1 MKNHTAVLIVESMAC
16 TLVLLGCG
24 AGNGPLFVETNQAP
38 FAAEPDSGPAPVTD
52 PPQPAREPLP
62 RLPSEAL
69 PPGRLPSSSEGP
81 AVSAPVAMSPE
92 ARPTLPSVVSV
103 SPPDGA
109 SAVASDAVL
118 VLVFSVPMDRELT
131 EGAYQSEGIP
141 SDAVTFSWN
150 EQSTELTI
158 TPNQPLEYA
167 SGTNPDNVEARRY
180 SFFLSAS
187 AADSTGQR
195 LASPAEFSFSMLRE
209 IEATLLAVQDR
220 DLTGS
225 WRSNDT
231 YGAGDCARAQINTCV
246 GDTRVA
252 GDDEQYKGFITFDL
266 SELPSELEQISAAR
280 LDFEITGRSGNPFAG
295 LGALFLEHLSFEVI
309 GPEAFQVPPLA
320 DLGRIATAGNAGTTL
335 SVDVSLAVESDAAS
349 RARTQYRLRFEDV
362 TDGDA
367 TSDAILSTWDTQRLT
382 VSYLI
387 P

>member
-1 MKNHTAVLIVESMAC
+1 MKNHPAILIVESMAFSW
-16 TLVLLGCG
+16 VLLACG
-24 AGNGPLFVETNQAP
+24 AGNGPLFAETSQAP
-38 FAAEPDSGPAPVTD
+38 FAAEPDLGPAPAMAQ
-52 PPQPAREPLP
+52 PPASEPLP
-62 RLPSEAL
+62 RLPSEEL
-69 PPGRLPSSSEGP
+69 PAGQLPLSSAGP
-81 AVSAPVAMSPE
+81 AVSVPVAMSPE
-92 ARPTLPSVVSV
+92 PRPTLPSIVSV
-103 SPPDGA
+103 SPPDGG

-118 VLVFSVPMDRELT
+118 VLVFSVAMDRELT
-131 EGAYQSEGIP
+131 EAAYQSEGIP

-167 SGTNPDNVEARRY
+167 TGTDPDSVQARRY

-187 AADSTGQR
+187 AADTTGQR

-209 IEATLLAVQDR
+209 IEVTFLAVQDR

-231 YGAGDCARAQINTCV
+231 YGTGDCARGQINTCV

-252 GDDEQYKGFITFDL
+252 GDDEQYKGFMTFDL
-266 SELPSELEQISAAR
+266 SELPSELEQVSAR

-295 LGALFLEHLSFEVI
+295 LGGLFLEHLSFEVI

-320 DLGRIATAGNAGTTL
+320 DLGPIATAGNAGTTL

-367 TSDAILSTWDTQRLT
+367 TSDAILSAWDTQRLT